1 MVNAS
6 AKPKG
11 PGTDCSHLF
20 VFSPTPQDHMH
31 QLQMEQLQEWENALL
46 GHDVVVAEIFEDRQG
61 HIGSAR
67 LPTDKC
73 SGLRQRYHVPDG
85 RFRVML
91 VGKDEHIKMVAD
103 TCVSV
108 EEVVM
113 RIENAHEHVD
123 STL

>member
-1 MVNAS
+1 MVNAITN
-6 AKPKG
+6 PKG
-11 PGTDCSHLF
+11 LQTDRSHLY
-20 VFSPTPQDHMH
+20 VFSPTPQDHTY
-31 QLQMEQLQEWENALL
+31 QLQMEQLQDWEAALL

-61 HIGSAR
+61 QIGSAK
-67 LPTDKC
+67 LPPEGCD
-73 SGLRQRYHVPDG
+73 GLRRQYRIPSG

-91 VGKDEHIKMVAD
+91 VGKDAHIKMVAD

-113 RIENAHEHVD
+113 RIENDHEHID